1 MSVRLG
7 YLDQAAHLSM
17 RATGRRQ
24 LVQLGWLYRR
34 PVDPEGIARFHRNFG
49 RGLAGRRIERS
60 PLPFGRHRWVAAP
73 DPAPLKFSEIVR
85 PGEELGDWF
94 DERSQIPVDPEH
106 GPGWHMAVQ
115 PFSAGATAV
124 TVVGSHCLLDGVAV
138 LTAAAHAA
146 DDRAEPMDWPPPRSR
161 SPVRAVL
168 ADLAQ
173 TCRDIPDL
181 VAAARAGLR
190 GIGGEPGD
198 RTGVVVEAA
207 DGDRLVRVP
216 ALNVFVSARAW
227 DEVAARFGGNGYS
240 LLAGLAAEL
249 GRRMRRCGDGR
260 AAELLIALSERTV
273 GDTRANALRMAT
285 VRVDPATVTTDLT
298 ATRTAIRAAVA
309 DARTTG
315 DGMFAMLPLAPFVP
329 LRVARRLG
337 AAMFGSQPISCSNL
351 GELDPAVCRPD
362 GTPADSLFL
371 RPVDQNV
378 REHEITTGGG
388 QLVVVAGRVGGVVTI
403 GIVGYTPGGDNT
415 RAGLRALVDAA
426 LGAFG
431 LIGEFV

>member
-1 MSVRLG
+1 
-7 YLDQAAHLSM
+7 M

-181 VAAARAGLR
+181 VAAARAGPAAGTASPPTSSRPPAPSRGRFAAPSELAGVGGNIGSQTPGVDARPLNREGATLR
-190 GIGGEPGD
+190 QREDGIRGD
-198 RTGVVVEAA
+198 PTARTGVENA
-207 DGDRLVRVP
+207 G
-216 ALNVFVSARAW
+216 
-227 DEVAARFGGNGYS
+227 EV
-240 LLAGLAAEL
+240 
-249 GRRMRRCGDGR
+249 
-260 AAELLIALSERTV
+260 
-273 GDTRANALRMAT
+273 
-285 VRVDPATVTTDLT
+285 
-298 ATRTAIRAAVA
+298 
-309 DARTTG
+309 
-315 DGMFAMLPLAPFVP
+315 VP
-329 LRVARRLG
+329 LRRRNAERVHRDGGAALFETRRL
-337 AAMFGSQPISCSNL
+337 
-351 GELDPAVCRPD
+351 CRPR
-362 GTPADSLFL
+362 TRPAWAS
-371 RPVDQNV
+371 RPCPWSCP
-378 REHEITTGGG
+378 
-388 QLVVVAGRVGGVVTI
+388 AGR
-403 GIVGYTPGGDNT
+403 
-415 RAGLRALVDAA
+415 
-426 LGAFG
+426 
-431 LIGEFV
+431 